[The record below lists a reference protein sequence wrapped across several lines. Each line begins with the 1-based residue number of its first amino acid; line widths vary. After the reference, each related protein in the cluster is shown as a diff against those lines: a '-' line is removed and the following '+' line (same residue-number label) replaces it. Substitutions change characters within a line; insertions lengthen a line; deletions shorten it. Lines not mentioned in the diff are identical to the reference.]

1 MHVQHAA
8 CSFLPA
14 SLIFPAFSNRVMT
27 QLGMRCVQCD
37 LCLQTDGCRRVEL
50 WRVLR
55 AATRLAF
62 CVGHQLARPTPPAT
76 STASAPGETEKIQF
90 TRCLDPWGDWLQ
102 LAGGNIDVGSI
113 CGMHNRS
120 CFLTRELTT
129 RDQLN
134 MVCVGEWEETC
145 HRNSQLR
152 HLFLT
157 SGSPVNTSIFV

>member
-1 MHVQHAA
+1 MYFAKLSDIDSQFPSVGLLHARA
-8 CSFLPA
+8 TCCLFLPPCL
-14 SLIFPAFSNRVMT
+14 SHLSCFLRVMT
-27 QLGMRCVQCD
+27 QDGMRLQCD

-113 CGMHNRS
+113 CGMHNHS
-120 CFLTRELTT
+120 CS
-129 RDQLN
+129 
-134 MVCVGEWEETC
+134 
-145 HRNSQLR
+145 SQ
-152 HLFLT
+152 
-157 SGSPVNTSIFV
+157 GS